1 MRSEEKK
8 RRHLSLDHKPPPS
21 EQPKWIGG
29 GIETHIPRRRC
40 RSRRR
45 RRRGV
50 IRWEC
55 LGLQGGGVW
64 ICDGDFILEGGT
76 RQKEEEMER
85 VAVAEM
91 ESSRGGMTSRKRLVV
106 FFFLCFC
113 FCFECFAFFF
123 PFFLQMLCTPCVCL
137 SCYLTLAALRS
148 VLVELRTNKRC
159 YDFVDTR

>member
-55 LGLQGGGVW
+55 LGLQGKKRKKW
-64 ICDGDFILEGGT
+64 RESLW
-76 RQKEEEMER
+76 RKWKAA
-85 VAVAEM
+85 AVGWRHA
-91 ESSRGGMTSRKRLVV
+91 RGW

-123 PFFLQMLCTPCVCL
+123 FLFFLQMLCTPCVCL

>member
-1 MRSEEKK
+1 MRMS
-8 RRHLSLDHKPPPS
+8 
-21 EQPKWIGG
+21 G
-29 GIETHIPRRRC
+29 
-40 RSRRR
+40 
-45 RRRGV
+45 
-50 IRWEC
+50 
-55 LGLQGGGVW
+55 
-64 ICDGDFILEGGT
+64 FA

-106 FFFLCFC
+106 FFFFC
-113 FCFECFAFFF
+113 AFVFVSSVLPFFF
-123 PFFLQMLCTPCVCL
+123 SFFFLQMLCPPCVCL

>member
-1 MRSEEKK
+1 
-8 RRHLSLDHKPPPS
+8 
-21 EQPKWIGG
+21 
-29 GIETHIPRRRC
+29 
-40 RSRRR
+40 
-45 RRRGV
+45 
-50 IRWEC
+50 
-55 LGLQGGGVW
+55 
-64 ICDGDFILEGGT
+64 
-76 RQKEEEMER
+76 MER